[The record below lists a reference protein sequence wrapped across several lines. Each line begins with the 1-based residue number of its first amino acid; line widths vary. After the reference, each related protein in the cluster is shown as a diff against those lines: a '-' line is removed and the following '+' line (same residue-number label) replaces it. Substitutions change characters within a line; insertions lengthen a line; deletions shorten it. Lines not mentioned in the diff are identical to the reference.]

1 MRSLF
6 MILFCGVFAIS
17 CVSAIAL
24 AQEASPA
31 PEMRAA
37 GKMVQDASTREFT
50 ALTELARQQ
59 DANRKLSDQLK
70 DAEAKLAA
78 AKPNSDTTP
87 AAPAG
92 KEP

>member
-37 GKMVQDASTREFT
+37 GKMVQDASGARIHGLDGVGQTAGREQE
-50 ALTELARQQ
+50 ALR
-59 DANRKLSDQLK
+59 
-70 DAEAKLAA
+70 
-78 AKPNSDTTP
+78 P
-87 AAPAG
+87 AQG
-92 KEP
+92 C